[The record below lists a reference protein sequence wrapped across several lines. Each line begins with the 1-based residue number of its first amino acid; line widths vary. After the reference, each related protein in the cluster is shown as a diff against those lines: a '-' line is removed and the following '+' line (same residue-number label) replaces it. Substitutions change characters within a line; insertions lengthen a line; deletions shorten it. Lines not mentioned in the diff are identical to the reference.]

1 MWLLLVE
8 VKTPISIQLIFL
20 MHSYGTNFYDKKVF
34 KRNSGRGKG
43 GSRFKFRSIKGEEKN
58 YTEGGFATAERM
70 PPTHPV
76 RGCLTTEQLT
86 LNANFVLFSSN
97 LTPADVFTA
106 A

>member
-1 MWLLLVE
+1 MIDRSVQVQSNKE
-8 VKTPISIQLIFL
+8 I
-20 MHSYGTNFYDKKVF
+20 
-34 KRNSGRGKG
+34 GKG

-70 PPTHPV
+70 PPTRPV
-76 RGCLTTEQLT
+76 RGCLTTEQQLT
-86 LNANFVLFSSN
+86 LNANFALFSSN